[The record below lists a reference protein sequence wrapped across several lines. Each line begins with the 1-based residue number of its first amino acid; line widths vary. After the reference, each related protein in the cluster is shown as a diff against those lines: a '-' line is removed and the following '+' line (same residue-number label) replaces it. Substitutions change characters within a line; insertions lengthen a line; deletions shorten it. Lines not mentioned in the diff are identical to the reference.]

1 MENEKD
7 DIIRE
12 AQIKG
17 HMEPIDFETLKIVE
31 EQATLNI
38 FKIEKKIN

>member
-17 HMEPIDFETLKIVE
+17 HIESIDFETLKILK
-31 EQATLNI
+31 EQATFNI
-38 FKIEKKIN
+38 FKIEKKIK